1 MSTWIGLKCFNNHV
15 PHSSAADVLVDD
27 HRSLQLRLSTQGE
40 LGEAQGFLLQGLLG
54 HAVHCG
60 GDRNR
65 GRADVIGL
73 RYGS

>member
-1 MSTWIGLKCFNNHV
+1 MSTWIGLKRLNDHV

-40 LGEAQGFLLQGLLG
+40 LGEAQGFLLEGLLG

-60 GDRNR
+60 GEINT
-65 GRADVIGL
+65 GKGDVMGL
-73 RYGS
+73 RYAS